1 MFFQIQSGMINF
13 ADVFGVKYP
22 LRLIIDGIKRS
33 MIKKNRKDQILM
45 KTENEDISMLA
56 EIDTNPVEVTKE
68 ELDQVFPVMTLRNLI
83 MFPSVVMPVTVGR
96 QSTLKL
102 VNTALK
108 KKSSIVITTQKV
120 SEVEAPGFKDL
131 YPVAVI
137 GKVLRIFE
145 MPGGNTTVILQSN
158 GPKVNLDEI
167 TATRPYLQGKV
178 SLIEEDMQVEKSDEM
193 KALMD
198 TCRELSTK
206 YVEASERMSPDT
218 AFAIKNL
225 DEPEILV
232 NFICT
237 NFPFSQEDRYALL
250 CINNLKDR
258 LYRLIQVL
266 NKEVQLATLK
276 QNIQMRTREDLD
288 RQQREYFLQQQI
300 KNIQDELGNGQN
312 DEVEELREK
321 ASHKKWRR
329 EVGETFEKEVSKL
342 ERINPQSPDYN
353 VQLTYL
359 QTLLALPWDVYTDDV
374 INIPNAEKVL
384 NKDHYGLEKVKER
397 ILEHLAVLKL
407 KNDLKSPIICLYGP
421 PGVGKTSLGRSI
433 AAALKRK
440 YVRMSLG
447 GVHDEAEIRGHR
459 KTYIG
464 AMPGRII
471 KSLIKAE
478 TSNPVII
485 LDEIDKLS
493 SDSHGDPSSAM
504 LEVLDPEQ
512 NNTFHDNYVDIDY
525 DLSNIMF
532 IATANNLGTI
542 PSPLLDR
549 MELIEV
555 SGYIT
560 EEKIEIARRHLIPKE
575 MEKNGLKKEHV
586 KFSKAAIEYIIENYT
601 RESGV
606 RELEKKISKVMRK
619 IALEIASDEFTG
631 THELKPKDI
640 EKFLGAQEYSRDKYQ
655 GNEYAGVVTGLAWTA
670 VGGEILFV
678 ETSLSR
684 GKGQLTLT
692 GNLGSVMKESAMLAL
707 EYLKAHSHLLDL
719 PEGIFDNWNI
729 HIHVPEGAIPK
740 DGPSAGITM
749 VTSLASALTQRK
761 VKANLAMTGE
771 ITLRGKVL
779 PVGGIREKILAAK
792 RAGIKDIILCEE
804 NRKDINE
811 IQPMYLTG
819 MTFHYV
825 KDIKEVLRLALT
837 DEKVADAIDFTIKED
852 KNKEN
857 PAQ

>member
-1 MFFQIQSGMINF
+1 MINF

-266 NKEVQLATLK
+266 DKEVQLATLK

-485 LDEIDKLS
+485 LDEIDKLG
-493 SDSHGDPSSAM
+493 SDHRGDPSSAM

-512 NNTFHDNYVDIDY
+512 NNTFHDNYIDMDY
-525 DLSNIMF
+525 DLSKVMF
-532 IATANNLGTI
+532 IATANNLATI
-542 PSPLLDR
+542 PTPLLDR

-575 MEKNGLKKEHV
+575 MDANGLKKEHV
-586 KFSKAAIEYIIENYT
+586 KFTKAAIEYIIENHT

-619 IALEIASDEFTG
+619 IALEIASDKFTG
-631 THELKPKDI
+631 QHELKPADI
-640 EKFLGAQEYSRDKYQ
+640 RQYLGAPEYSRDKYQ

-678 ETSLSR
+678 ETSLSK
-684 GKGQLTLT
+684 GKGGKLTLT
-692 GNLGSVMKESAMLAL
+692 GNLGDVMKESAMLAV
-707 EYLKAHSHLLDL
+707 EYLKAHSGMH
-719 PEGIFDNWNI
+719 
-729 HIHVPEGAIPK
+729 GAS
-740 DGPSAGITM
+740 GP
-749 VTSLASALTQRK
+749 VRRR
-761 VKANLAMTGE
+761 TG
-771 ITLRGKVL
+771 
-779 PVGGIREKILAAK
+779 
-792 RAGIKDIILCEE
+792 
-804 NRKDINE
+804 
-811 IQPMYLTG
+811 
-819 MTFHYV
+819 
-825 KDIKEVLRLALT
+825 
-837 DEKVADAIDFTIKED
+837 
-852 KNKEN
+852 
-857 PAQ
+857 